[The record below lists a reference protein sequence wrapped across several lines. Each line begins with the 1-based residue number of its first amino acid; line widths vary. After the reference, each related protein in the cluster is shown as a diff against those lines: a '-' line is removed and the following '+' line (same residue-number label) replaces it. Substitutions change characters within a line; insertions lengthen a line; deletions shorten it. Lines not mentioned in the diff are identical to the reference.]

1 MDIITFDDNEK
12 IEKRDYSYIESS
24 IKRYIERNNFPKK
37 LVINEIKT
45 DIEKREKLE
54 LQIKEK
60 LEEMNKAMIKL
71 KTDSSNL
78 KKENTKKINQLL
90 NQFSS
95 VIF

>member
-1 MDIITFDDNEK
+1 MEIITFDDNEK